1 MNSKENIINRMY
13 KHAMGY
19 LGIKKIENLDPLI
32 KLLLEGLA
40 SELFSI
46 AQEMENS
53 NHRMLD
59 KIARLLIPDLSI
71 SHMPAHG
78 IAHIRSQRPQYVIST
93 KNGMFCEPTHKRN
106 SSATTFYP
114 VKDTPVYAG
123 DVRRIIH
130 MGEIYDISDAMTKNH
145 IAHTYLPEMEP
156 MKRTLW
162 IGLELALNLKKTGS
176 LTLFFNL
183 PVRKDRQKLYS
194 LLSYAKWSINGIPLI
209 CKPDILKNS
218 ETHDIFEIYDT
229 ETTIRKDILACY
241 ANQFYSI
248 EWNLSAGDM
257 ERRYLPA
264 EVEEYYPQELCR
276 EQKEKLYWF
285 KMELP
290 LQFDMDAI
298 EELEIFIN
306 AVIVENKYLNTL
318 TTDAINP
325 TTIVPLQMKAGH
337 YFLSVSDVTDALDR
351 SYHSIPRIT
360 GENRKEG
367 VYSIRHGGCERLN
380 ASELKDSLYRQMD
393 LIYDHSALIPTA
405 DKNMFFTQVSRIHE
419 LFEAINKNFSK
430 IDTAAIAP
438 HSYLIVDTLKN
449 GEIIY
454 VSYWS
459 TLCEAA
465 NNILSGTSL
474 TPLADSALIDKN
486 VMLLTTTRGGK
497 DLQKNN
503 GNLTAYRYLLTTR
516 DRIFTEYDIIDY
528 CRKELDGILTS
539 VEVKK
544 GFIKSEF
551 PQEGLVRSLDI
562 YLQTRE
568 NIDLSVLEDLKNK
581 LTARSPSSFHYRIF
595 LSNKQKM

>member
-46 AQEMENS
+46 AQEIENS
-53 NHRMLD
+53 DHRMQD
-59 KIARLLIPDLSI
+59 KIARLLVPDLSI

-78 IAHIRSQRPQYVIST
+78 VAHIRSQRPQYVIST
-93 KNGMFCEPTHKRN
+93 KTGMSCEPAHKRN
-106 SSATTFYP
+106 GGTTTFYP
-114 VKDTPVYAG
+114 AKDTPVYAG
-123 DVRRIIH
+123 DVRRILH

-156 MKRTLW
+156 MKHTLW
-162 IGLELALNLKKTGS
+162 IGLELALNLNKTDS
-176 LTLFFNL
+176 MTFFFNL
-183 PVRKDRQKLYS
+183 PVRKDRQKLYT
-194 LLSYAKWSINGIPLI
+194 LLSYAKWSIDGTPLI

-218 ETHDIFEIYDT
+218 EIHNIFEVYDT
-229 ETTIRKDILACY
+229 ATTIRKDILECY

-248 EWNLSAGDM
+248 EWNPASGNM
-257 ERRYLPA
+257 ERRFLPA

-285 KMELP
+285 KVELP
-290 LQFDMDAI
+290 LQFDTDAI

-318 TTDAINP
+318 TTDAVNP

-351 SYHSIPRIT
+351 PYHSIPRMT
-360 GENRKEG
+360 GENRVEG

-405 DKNMFFTQVSRIHE
+405 DKNMFFTQVSKIHE
-419 LFEAINKNFSK
+419 LFESINKNFSR
-430 IDTAAIAP
+430 IDTAIAP

-459 TLCEAA
+459 TLCEDA
-465 NNILSGTSL
+465 NNILSGTPL
-474 TPLADSALIDKN
+474 TPLASPALIDKN

-497 DLQKNN
+497 DIHKNN
-503 GNLTAYRYLLTTR
+503 ESLAAYRYLLTTR
-516 DRIFTEYDIIDY
+516 DRIFTEYDIINY
-528 CRKELDGILTS
+528 CWKELDSILKS

-551 PQEGLVRSLDI
+551 PQEGLIRTLDI
-562 YLQTRE
+562 CLQTRE
-568 NIDLSVLEDLKNK
+568 NVDLSILEDLKNK

-595 LSNKQKM
+595 LSDKQEI